1 MQFCNLCCKAPGTN
15 KKFNMPELYTPIV
28 LYSYIIGRAQLK
40 NTVVSSQKKKNTVVA
55 YYSIQF
61 PFQKSLANSV
71 CMDVLFK
78 RSKTCYLKEAS
89 KRASYDFPQITG
101 SLSN

>member
-1 MQFCNLCCKAPGTN
+1 MT
-15 KKFNMPELYTPIV
+15 V
-28 LYSYIIGRAQLK
+28 LYSYIIGRAQL
-40 NTVVSSQKKKNTVVA
+40 KNTVVA